1 MKNDHVPTRLAF
13 RGRPEVRPVR
23 LRIGDVP
30 IGGLAL
36 VGAALTVETDL
47 TLTAARG
54 VRDEL
59 DRLIADL
66 EKAGRAGIARE
77 PKLPHTDASLAVP
90 Q

>member
-1 MKNDHVPTRLAF
+1 MQHDHVPTRLAF

-47 TLTAARG
+47 TLDAAKSMRA
-54 VRDEL
+54 EL
-59 DRLIADL
+59 DELIADL
-66 EKAGRAGIARE
+66 ERAAARGIARE
-77 PKLPHTDASLAVP
+77 PKLPHTDAAQAAP